1 MKIMLPVPA
10 VAMFAGA
17 LVVEASPAA
26 AIFGIHAHH
35 ARQHHAHH
43 AHHGHRRQ
51 HRHHR

>member
-1 MKIMLPVPA
+1 MKIVLSVLA

-17 LVVEASPAA
+17 VVVEASPAA

-43 AHHGHRRQ
+43 GHRRQ
-51 HRHHR
+51 HRQHR